1 MYEYKT
7 ERVAPAQQN
16 NLVNT
21 YAAFGWE
28 LMSAQETYHE
38 STEITGVHAKARTYG
53 AFMQGFTGD
62 DGKVTTTVETARTVT
77 NYVTLQFRRDTSI
90 PNYAKL
96 VELEHKALDLFPTRP
111 AKPNKPIARTVLSVI
126 CAFFLIVSLIRMTQT
141 EVDVSGFDLVIVGIM
156 VILFVLTLIGWIVYS
171 KKKGAYKAALIR
183 YNNAVEECADYYH
196 QAQEL
201 TFGK

>member
-7 ERVAPAQQN
+7 ERVAPARQN
-16 NLVNT
+16 DLVNT

-38 STEITGVHAKARTYG
+38 STEITGIHAKARTYG

-62 DGKVTTTVETARTVT
+62 DGKITTMVDTAKTVT
-77 NYVTLQFRRDTSI
+77 NYVTLQFRRDTAI

-111 AKPNKPIARTVLSVI
+111 QKPHKPIARTILSVI
-126 CAFFLIVSLIRMTQT
+126 CAFILIVSLVRMTQT
-141 EVDVSGFDLVIVGIM
+141 TVDVSTFDLVIVGVM
-156 VILFVLTLIGWIVYS
+156 VLLFVLTLIGWIVYG
-171 KKKGAYKAALIR
+171 KKRALTKKPWSAMIGTYK
-183 YNNAVEECADYYH
+183 NAKSI
-196 QAQEL
+196 
-201 TFGK
+201 TRKRKS